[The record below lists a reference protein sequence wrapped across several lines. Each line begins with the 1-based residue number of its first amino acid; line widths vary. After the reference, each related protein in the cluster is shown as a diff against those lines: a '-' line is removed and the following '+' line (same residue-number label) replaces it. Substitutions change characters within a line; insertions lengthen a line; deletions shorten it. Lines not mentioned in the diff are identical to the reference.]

1 MSRRGRNDGV
11 MWVAIRDWMLADQ
24 EPPLPSVGS
33 VLRSAGVSVRGTVAV
48 AEPDAPDSIAEI
60 GTTLGA
66 SPQFVVYV
74 LTGAAALVRD
84 VDSDAGR
91 QRRHSGAEFV
101 LTVSGLRFQV
111 RFDGS
116 ARDVLA
122 GSRVVVRGQL
132 SLVADYEWEAFQ
144 LAESR
149 ADWRVRDVVAL
160 DTGDVMVDLDH
171 EVAG

>member
-1 MSRRGRNDGV
+1 

-24 EPPLPSVGS
+24 EPPRPSVGS

-60 GTTLGA
+60 GATLDA
-66 SPQFVVYV
+66 SPQFVEYM
-74 LTGAAALVRD
+74 LTGTTAPARD
-84 VDSDAGR
+84 VDIHTGR
-91 QRRHSGAEFV
+91 HRRHSGAEFV

-116 ARDVLA
+116 ARDVPA
-122 GSRVVVRGQL
+122 RSRVVVRGQL

-144 LAESR
+144 LADSR
-149 ADWRVRDVVAL
+149 ADWRVRHVVAL
-160 DTGDVMVDLDH
+160 DTGGVMVDLDH
-171 EVAG
+171 EVDG